1 MTDTYTQLIE
11 ELLEAER
18 IRENLELYKRA
29 LEKLYHSVEEELNRV
44 KRKREE
50 FEKTIEREIQ
60 EGQASDR
67 RIERLEYLKSL
78 ENEINLALIKLR
90 TFIDLLKLTIDKL
103 DLIAKRIVLSIYSS
117 KIDKL
122 VTRAIQKI
130 SEEIRKEMY
139 EKTPHWD
146 IKETLEMIADEGER
160 ISYIIGQG
168 VEHLKKKE

>member
-1 MTDTYTQLIE
+1 
-11 ELLEAER
+11 
-18 IRENLELYKRA
+18 
-29 LEKLYHSVEEELNRV
+29 
-44 KRKREE
+44 
-50 FEKTIEREIQ
+50 
-60 EGQASDR
+60 
-67 RIERLEYLKSL
+67 
-78 ENEINLALIKLR
+78 
-90 TFIDLLKLTIDKL
+90 LLKLTIDKL

-130 SEEIRKEMY
+130 GEEVKRDMY

-160 ISYIIGQG
+160 ISYIIGQS